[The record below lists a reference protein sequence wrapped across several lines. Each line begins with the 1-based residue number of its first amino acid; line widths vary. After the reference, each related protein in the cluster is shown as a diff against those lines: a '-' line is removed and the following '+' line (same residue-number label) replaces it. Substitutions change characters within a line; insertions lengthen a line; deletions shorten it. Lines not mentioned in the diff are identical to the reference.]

1 MNSVLAPF
9 IGVVIASLMM
19 GFAFGQSL
27 GKEQG
32 KEQLQEIAV
41 QRNVAQYNP
50 KTADFEFKRCP
61 TDTTTILPN

>member
-9 IGVVIASLMM
+9 IGGIFCSMVM
-19 GFAFGQSL
+19 GFAMGQTA
-27 GKEQG
+27 GKQEG
-32 KEQLQEIAV
+32 KAQLQELAI
-41 QRNVAQYNP
+41 QRNVGHYNP

>member
-9 IGVVIASLMM
+9 LGGIFCSMAI
-19 GFAFGQSL
+19 GFAIGQAA
-27 GKEQG
+27 GKQEG
-32 KEQLQEIAV
+32 KVQLQEIAI

-61 TDTTTILPN
+61 ADITTILPN

>member
-1 MNSVLAPF
+1 MNSYIVPF
-9 IGVVIASLMM
+9 IALIFCSIMLGFSIGVQA
-19 GFAFGQSL
+19 
-27 GKEQG
+27 GKQEG
-32 KEQLQEIAV
+32 KARLQELAI

>member
-1 MNSVLAPF
+1 MSNYLAPF
-9 IGVVIASLMM
+9 VGVVISSLMM
-19 GFAFGQSL
+19 GFVFGQSL

>member
-1 MNSVLAPF
+1 MNSMLAPF
-9 IGVVIASLMM
+9 LGGIFCSMLL
-19 GFAFGQSL
+19 GFAIGHET
-27 GKEQG
+27 GKQIG
-32 KEQLQEIAV
+32 KAQLQEMAI